1 MEDFEK
7 RREVLDRRLVNL
19 YGPAYGNRMMHN
31 AGVKAWFDRK
41 IWNYLER
48 FYYDYI
54 CELEK

>member
-41 IWNYLER
+41 I
-48 FYYDYI
+48 
-54 CELEK
+54 